1 MSEADR
7 AMWRELLSAV
17 QRDHPAVSRHWFT
30 DLELSTISNGTIE
43 IVAPTRAQAEYL
55 RREGQR
61 VFAEAALEATGRLMT
76 VRFVTEPSAPSG
88 AAASGALNGSA
99 SGAGAVGGAEAALM
113 NGVSRAPSAPASGR
127 EASRGSLDEL
137 TVSPDYTFDTFIVGP
152 NNRLAHAAA
161 QATVDAPGTAYNPL
175 FIHGGVGL
183 GKTHLLQA
191 ICQGIQTQRP
201 GSRLLYISCEG
212 FITRFIECVQGGKM
226 DDFRHQFRDVDLLM
240 IDDVHFLAKRDRTQ
254 DEFFHTFNSLY
265 QSQRQI
271 VLSSDAPPD
280 QIPDLEERLVSRFQ
294 WGMVAPIEPPAY
306 ETRVEIVKNK
316 ARVRGA
322 EISDEAAGFIAARYD
337 SNIREL
343 EGALT
348 KVQMQARLDGTALDL
363 ATAQAAL
370 GSEPAEAAPVTL
382 ESVVNAVTGYYEVSL
397 SSLQSKKRQR
407 SIALPRQICMY
418 LARQHTRYSLEEI
431 GGYFG
436 GRDHST
442 VLHAVRTVEKH
453 RREDDSVDSAVRKLE
468 TDLARR

>member
-30 DLELSTISNGTIE
+30 DLELSSILNGTIE
-43 IVAPTRAQAEYL
+43 VVAPTRAQAEYL

-76 VRFVTEPSAPSG
+76 VRFVTEPSEPAGSNGTTKSAQKEAAPRTERETSG
-88 AAASGALNGSA
+88 AANGSGWA
-99 SGAGAVGGAEAALM
+99 DRDGAHT
-113 NGVSRAPSAPASGR
+113 
-127 EASRGSLDEL
+127 SLDEL
-137 TVSPDYTFDTFIVGP
+137 TVSPDYTFGTFIVGP

-161 QATVDAPGTAYNPL
+161 QATVDSPGIAYNPL
-175 FIHGGVGL
+175 FIHGDVGL

-201 GSRLLYISCEG
+201 GARLLYISCEG
-212 FITRFIECVQGGKM
+212 FITRFIECVQSGKM

-322 EISDEAAGFIAARYD
+322 EISDEVAGFIAARFD

-348 KVQMQARLDGTALDL
+348 KVQMQARLDGTQLDL
-363 ATAQAAL
+363 QTAKAAL
-370 GSEPAEAAPVTL
+370 GAEPLEASRVTL

-453 RREDDSVDSAVRKLE
+453 RREDESVDSAVRKLE
-468 TDLARR
+468 SDLVAR